1 MNGSSAR
8 KSSVGI
14 VRVEGYSIAFWLALA
29 ANALFYFSF
38 QATFPVLPRFIA
50 DVVMQRPPSQVGSQ
64 VGLATTVLALVA
76 VFTRIPAGRLTDRLG
91 RHRFLLVGAACFVIA
106 PVIYAISRGLPVLL
120 LGRAVH
126 GVGLAVFSTAFQAL
140 VTELAPEDRRGAG
153 LGLAGASTSVA
164 FMTAPVF
171 GDWLAI
177 NATYAALFEVCAAAA
192 LLSALLVAGLMAISR
207 RSSLPQGF
215 AGLKARP
222 PDKKKLAMPEDLSA
236 AGLKQ
241 ALKQSGVRSGV
252 LTMAAL
258 GIPFGAFITFLPLFA
273 DERQIT
279 GVGVVYSIYAGTI
292 LLAQPLSGWLADRIG
307 RLRVILPGLFL
318 TGLATGV
325 LSIDGSLLIFA
336 LSGII
341 FGIGGGL
348 VRGGADPLVQDSVP
362 PDLRGT
368 AAAVQYTSFDFWIGM
383 GSYPLGMLATSLGY
397 ALTFAVTG
405 LLCAA
410 GGSLLGATL
419 RRQPAP

>member
-1 MNGSSAR
+1 MSGSSTS
-8 KSSVGI
+8 KSSIGI
-14 VRVEGYSIAFWLALA
+14 GPIGGYSVAFWLALA
-29 ANALFYFSF
+29 ASALFYFSF

-50 DVVMQRPPSQVGSQ
+50 DVVMQRPPDQVGSQ
-64 VGLATTVLALVA
+64 VGLATMVLALVS
-76 VFTRIPAGRLTDRLG
+76 VLTRIPAGRLTDQLG
-91 RHRFLLVGAACFVIA
+91 RHRFLLFGTACFVLA
-106 PVIYAISRGLPVLL
+106 PLIYAVSHGLPVLL
-120 LGRAVH
+120 LGRVVH

-140 VTELAPEDRRGAG
+140 VTELAPEDQRGAG

-164 FMTAPVF
+164 FMMAPVF
-171 GDWLAI
+171 GDWLVI
-177 NATYAALFEVCAAAA
+177 NSTYTALFKICAAAA
-192 LLSALLVAGLMAISR
+192 LLSALLVAGLMAGSR
-207 RSSLPQGF
+207 RAPALAGR
-215 AGLKARP
+215 AGLKHGPANMTQLP
-222 PDKKKLAMPEDLSA
+222 VQKDLSA

-241 ALKQSGVRSGV
+241 ALSQGGVRSGV

-292 LLAQPLSGWLADRIG
+292 LLAQPLSGWLADRVG
-307 RLRVILPGLFL
+307 RLRVILPGLLL

-336 LSGII
+336 LSGIV
-341 FGIGGGL
+341 FGVGGGL
-348 VRGGADPLVQDSVP
+348 VRGGVDPLVQDSVP
-362 PDLRGT
+362 RDLRGT
-368 AAAVQYTSFDFWIGM
+368 AAAVQYTSFDFWIGI

-405 LLCAA
+405 LLSIV
-410 GGSLLGATL
+410 GGGLLGATL